1 MKTRLVSGLVIT
13 AFCVVCGLTAGVP
26 LGAVLLFC
34 SLVGYYE
41 LARALKV
48 QGYTFAQV
56 NEESLK
62 NGEHLLS
69 ENGQKING
77 LEIADMIWIVAFYVL
92 LMVLSFTQDATMYVR
107 HANMLTVLV
116 LFGVFF
122 TNMVI
127 YVASFPKYHADQVID
142 ATFAFL
148 YAPVML
154 SCVYRAEY
162 LPYGIW
168 VYALVFLCS
177 WICDTCAYCAGKLF
191 GKHHVAPILSP
202 KKTLEG
208 CIGGV
213 AGSVITCLLEALILH
228 ALAPETD
235 FAPAFMVIGF
245 CGSIISMFG
254 DLAASA
260 IKRNHGIKDYGKLI
274 PGHGGIMDRFDSVIF
289 TAPVIYYLGVL
300 FLTVLNTPV

>member
-1 MKTRLVSGLVIT
+1 MKTRLISGLVIT
-13 AFCVVCGLTAGVP
+13 AICVICGVTAGVP
-26 LGAVLLFC
+26 LGVVLLFC

-48 QGYTFAQV
+48 HGYTYSQV
-56 NEESLK
+56 NENAEGAGPAAVKNDETVNSL
-62 NGEHLLS
+62 EVV
-69 ENGQKING
+69 
-77 LEIADMIWIVAFYVL
+77 DMVLITAFYVM
-92 LMVLSFTQDATMYVR
+92 LMILSFTQDATMYVR
-107 HANMLTVLV
+107 HANMLTVLMI
-116 LFGVFF
+116 FAVFF
-122 TNMVI
+122 ANMVI
-127 YVASFPKYHADQVID
+127 YVATFPKYHADQVID

-162 LPYGIW
+162 LPFGVW

-191 GKHHVAPILSP
+191 GKHHIAPILSP

-213 AGSVITCLLEALILH
+213 AGSVLACLAEALILH
-228 ALAPETD
+228 QIAPETN
-235 FAPAFMVIGF
+235 FMGIFMIIGF
-245 CGSIISMFG
+245 CGSIFSMFG

-300 FLTVLNTPV
+300 FLTVLGHH